1 MSKVLIKQLIYMN
14 AVKYERLAEIV
25 DNAFANSDS
34 DALHIYIDLYSIF
47 RSLYSAE
54 YDIKDYSVL
63 TAYII
68 NLCAHY
74 REFFERKPYEVK
86 TDFYLVYSNNCP
98 LLNKQLYY
106 GYNSKFEKQFI
117 SNAKIREMI
126 EHNIKLLNI
135 LTPYLPDIYFIPG
148 SFETGVIIKDIINR
162 NKVGNP
168 SIPNMVITK
177 DVYNYQLVQTE
188 VNGETIILRPKK
200 IEGLDSSYF
209 INYQNLKE
217 FYLYDRKNNIN
228 ALDGINPDM
237 ISTIMALTSVSQRSI
252 STLTSITKAKNAL
265 KKAIEDKT
273 ITNTLCN
280 NPLLLWNAVKEYID
294 PSLPIT
300 TFPNRFNAIDI
311 CSQSLV
317 FKETPEAKAM
327 QFLNLSD
334 IKSLHKIEAEFFKTE
349 PLDLERL

>member
-1 MSKVLIKQLIYMN
+1 MN

-25 DNAFANSDS
+25 NTAFANSDS
-34 DALHIYIDLYSIF
+34 EALHIYIDLYSIF
-47 RSLYSAE
+47 KSLYSAE

-86 TDFYLVYSNNCP
+86 TDFYLVYSSNCP

-126 EHNIKLLNI
+126 DHNIKLLNI
-135 LTPYLPDIYFIPG
+135 ISPYLPDIYFISG

-162 NKVGNP
+162 NKISNP
-168 SIPNMVITK
+168 IIPNMVITK

-188 VNGETIILRPKK
+188 MNNETIILRPKK
-200 IEGLDSSYF
+200 IDGLDASYF
-209 INYQNLKE
+209 IDYKNLKE

-228 ALDGINPDM
+228 ALDGLNPEL
-237 ISTIMALTSVSQRSI
+237 ISTIMALTSVPQRSI

-265 KKAIEDKT
+265 KKAIEKNS
-273 ITNTLCN
+273 ISNTLCN
-280 NPLLLWNAVKEYID
+280 NPLLLWNAIKEDID
-294 PSLPIT
+294 PGLPVTI
-300 TFPNRFNAIDI
+300 FPNRFNAIDI
-311 CSQSLV
+311 YSQSLV
-317 FKETPEAKAM
+317 FADSAEAKAM
-327 QFLNLSD
+327 QFLNLAD
-334 IKSLHKIEAEFFKTE
+334 VASLHRIADEFFKTE